1 MPEHRAVWAAL
12 PYLLTSVVVGCAAD
26 EPFQPGLAG
35 DPPLPIPQ
43 DSVDITAP
51 AIFYHMPP
59 SGAIGVGIGASVAVD
74 FTEVLNANTVT
85 TSSFTLTSPTGLL
98 PGTIVVKDFSAEF
111 KPDQLLIEFA
121 TEYSWTLTT
130 ALRDTAGHSFAANY
144 TATFTTVLADGLY
157 YYRITNQQIGD
168 TLSLEI
174 PSSGTSCVMASTAE
188 SASQWWRLIE
198 TATPGEYVMVS
209 RATGAPRLLDG
220 GDGMTPCY
228 VGTQGQVAGP
238 FDGQRWTLT
247 PAGVPHYRLQNLDF
261 GPARSLDL
269 DASGAPIMAVTA
281 TVASQLW
288 KLERLGRIN

>member
-1 MPEHRAVWAAL
+1 
-12 PYLLTSVVVGCAAD
+12 
-26 EPFQPGLAG
+26 
-35 DPPLPIPQ
+35 
-43 DSVDITAP
+43 
-51 AIFYHMPP
+51 MPP

-85 TSSFTLTSPTGLL
+85 TSSFTLTGPTGLL

-130 ALRDTAGHSFAANY
+130 DLRDTAGHSFAANY

-174 PSSGTSCVMASTAE
+174 PSSGTSCIMASTAE

-209 RATGAPRLLDG
+209 RATGAPRAGQPGSPRAFFFDTCERTIEEISAWKFKDFRGQGMGLREEPVDVDDHLCDCFRYIATSFPEASVREKPKKPPTI
-220 GDGMTPCY
+220 GDWKIARQKRIGRELRRAATAPEEN
-228 VGTQGQVAGP
+228 
-238 FDGQRWTLT
+238 FDED
-247 PAGVPHYRLQNLDF
+247 Y
-261 GPARSLDL
+261 
-269 DASGAPIMAVTA
+269 I
-281 TVASQLW
+281 
-288 KLERLGRIN
+288 